1 MLFCRLPFIKGRG
14 VFTTK
19 PIEKGEF
26 LFEYRGNLTTVDP
39 GFNEIDASNDDKS
52 LGRLVNDDENDSNSI
67 VKRIMVGGLPHLC
80 FYAKRTIS
88 EGEEVTFTYFKGEY
102 DQFPWRLK
110 EGNTDEIRPVEGNI
124 EEERP
129 VEDNTEEDR
138 PVEGNLEEDRPVEG
152 NTEEERPVEGN
163 LEEDR
168 PVEGNT
174 EEERPVEGNL
184 KEDRPLEGNTEEERP
199 VEGNLEEDRPVEG
212 NTEEERPVEGNIE
225 EERPGNMDITNR
237 SRESENEA
245 ESDPED
251 LEEEECD
258 TGFKDLT
265 ATVNSMET
273 TISKIET
280 ETNDSQ
286 RKIKELENKVTDV
299 DRKLNEITA
308 VIPKIIEEII
318 SSGTLAFISPNTF
331 EIDES
336 VDEPMNATSTPVST
350 NLLQKN
356 PECTRKRTVE
366 DGGKKTIKILLR
378 YSWKK
383 SNPAGL
389 EFLESRAD
397 VPDFS
402 RAQDFKMNVYKEGI
416 KRGLWLEANNIFMR
430 VCQKIDNLHKLK
442 K

>member
-1 MLFCRLPFIKGRG
+1 MDYKLLKTGRG

-39 GFNEIDASNDDKS
+39 GFNEYAFEFLWNSRKCWIDASNDDKS

-152 NTEEERPVEGN
+152 NTEEERPV
-163 LEEDR
+163 
-168 PVEGNT
+168 
-174 EEERPVEGNL
+174 
-184 KEDRPLEGNTEEERP
+184 
-199 VEGNLEEDRPVEG
+199 
-212 NTEEERPVEGNIE
+212 
-225 EERPGNMDITNR
+225 NMDITNR

-251 LEEEECD
+251 LEE
-258 TGFKDLT
+258 

-308 VIPKIIEEII
+308 VCKKIIEEII
-318 SSGTLAFISPNTF
+318 SSGTLAFISPSTF

-336 VDEPMNATSTPVST
+336 VDEPINATSTPVST

-356 PECTRKRTVE
+356 LNVQEREQLRMEEKNN
-366 DGGKKTIKILLR
+366 KK
-378 YSWKK
+378 Y
-383 SNPAGL
+383 
-389 EFLESRAD
+389 
-397 VPDFS
+397 
-402 RAQDFKMNVYKEGI
+402 Y
-416 KRGLWLEANNIFMR
+416 
-430 VCQKIDNLHKLK
+430 
-442 K
+442 

>member
-1 MLFCRLPFIKGRG
+1 
-14 VFTTK
+14 
-19 PIEKGEF
+19 
-26 LFEYRGNLTTVDP
+26 
-39 GFNEIDASNDDKS
+39 
-52 LGRLVNDDENDSNSI
+52 
-67 VKRIMVGGLPHLC
+67 
-80 FYAKRTIS
+80 
-88 EGEEVTFTYFKGEY
+88 
-102 DQFPWRLK
+102 
-110 EGNTDEIRPVEGNI
+110 
-124 EEERP
+124 
-129 VEDNTEEDR
+129 
-138 PVEGNLEEDRPVEG
+138 
-152 NTEEERPVEGN
+152 
-163 LEEDR
+163 
-168 PVEGNT
+168 
-174 EEERPVEGNL
+174 
-184 KEDRPLEGNTEEERP
+184 
-199 VEGNLEEDRPVEG
+199 
-212 NTEEERPVEGNIE
+212 
-225 EERPGNMDITNR
+225 MDITNR

-251 LEEEECD
+251 LEEDLTLDAIECVVKYEIQKSENNIHKELTEFRKQYSNNAIGELRAHLDEVKKEVNRNAEECD

-265 ATVNSMET
+265 ATVNSMEI

-308 VIPKIIEEII
+308 GIPKIIEEII

-350 NLLQKN
+350 NLLQKK

-366 DGGKKTIKILLR
+366 DGGKKNNKKILLR